1 MFYALSEELIWI
13 ILSFAGMDKKSN
25 MDRVLDQF
33 IKGGFNRKN
42 LKIQPYLDRQH
53 WCAKQFWLSTR
64 PELSGEMT
72 QWNTITN
79 KRDCLPF
86 EYMNGEW
93 SIKWKM
99 VRVTFTKSS
108 WVDGHLVQ
116 KFRQKQSSKNPVSKW
131 LQNIEKFETAY
142 PTFATYLSE
151 RKNRFNIKCISKFYK
166 DRSEKRKKKLARSLK
181 FQQNKKKAQD
191 LLTEVFNIKL
201 ESAKKQYGFEVG
213 QEVLIPCLPEQFRDD
228 GYNEHSVWCN
238 PLSGQCLQ
246 GGKITG
252 IKVWK
257 KLKGY
262 GTNPVP
268 RFWPLWRHRMKELR
282 YNKFCR
288 ESIDKAF
295 QVQIT
300 IHGTYPSVSGWS
312 GFFGHYTPE
321 VLFERLQESEQFL
334 KNEK

>member
-1 MFYALSEELIWI
+1 MFYRLPEELILI
-13 ILSFAGMDKKSN
+13 ILSFAGIDKKTNMDK
-25 MDRVLDQF
+25 VLDQF

-42 LKIQPYLDRQH
+42 LNINQYLDKQY
-53 WCAKQFWLSTR
+53 WFAKQFWLSTR
-64 PELSGEMT
+64 QELSGAVTE
-72 QWNTITN
+72 WNSVTL
-79 KRDCLPF
+79 KRQVCPF

-99 VRVTFTKSS
+99 VRVTFTKSR

-131 LQNIEKFETAY
+131 LQNIEKFETAH
-142 PTFATYLSE
+142 PTYATYLSE
-151 RKNRFNIKCISKFYK
+151 RKNIFNIKCISKFYK
-166 DRSEKRKKKLARSLK
+166 ERSEKSKKKLARSLK
-181 FQQNKKKAQD
+181 FQQNKKKSQD

-201 ESAKKQYGFEVG
+201 ESAKNQYGFEVG
-213 QEVLIPCLPEQFRDD
+213 QEVLIPCLPEQGVD
-228 GYNEHSVWCN
+228 GVREVWCN

-246 GGKITG
+246 EGKITD
-252 IKVWK
+252 IKVWQ

-268 RFWPLWRHRMKELR
+268 RFYPVWRHRMKELR
-282 YNKFCR
+282 YDKFCR

-300 IHGTYPSVSGWS
+300 IRVSGWS
-312 GFFGHYTPE
+312 GFFAHYTPE
-321 VLFERLQESEQFL
+321 VLFARLQ
-334 KNEK
+334 

>member
-1 MFYALSEELIWI
+1 MFYALPEELIWI

-42 LKIQPYLDRQH
+42 LKIQPYLSRQH

-64 PELSGEMT
+64 PELWMVMT
-72 QWNTITN
+72 EWNPITL
-79 KRDCLPF
+79 KREVCPF

-131 LQNIEKFETAY
+131 LQNIEKFETAH
-142 PTFATYLSE
+142 PTYATYLPE

-166 DRSEKRKKKLARSLK
+166 ERSEKRKKKLARSLK

-191 LLTEVFNIKL
+191 LSTEVFNIKL

-213 QEVLIPCLPEQFRDD
+213 QEILIPCLPEQVVED
-228 GYNEHSVWCN
+228 GYNKKGSVWCN

-246 GGKITG
+246 EGKIAG
-252 IKVWK
+252 IKVWQ
-257 KLKGY
+257 KLKDY

-268 RFWPLWRHRMKELR
+268 RFLPAWRHRMKELR

-300 IHGTYPSVSGWS
+300 IRVSGSGWS
-312 GFFGHYTPE
+312 GFFAHYTPD
-321 VLFERLQESEQFL
+321 VLFARLQESEQFL
-334 KNEK
+334 KNK

>member
-1 MFYALSEELIWI
+1 
-13 ILSFAGMDKKSN
+13 MDKKSN
-25 MDRVLDQF
+25 MDKVLDQF

-42 LKIQPYLDRQH
+42 LKIQPYLDKQH
-53 WCAKQFWLSTR
+53 WCARKFWLSNR
-64 PELSGEMT
+64 PELWSLRTE
-72 QWNTITN
+72 WNPITL
-79 KRDCLPF
+79 KREACPF

-99 VRVTFTKSS
+99 VRVTFIRNI
-108 WVDGHLVQ
+108 WVDGNLEQ

-131 LQNIEKFETAY
+131 LQNIKKFETAH
-142 PTFATYLSE
+142 PTFATYLPE
-151 RKNRFNIKCISKFYK
+151 RKNKFNIKCISKFYK
-166 DRSEKRKKKLARSLK
+166 ERSKKREKKITRSLN

-201 ESAKKQYGFEVG
+201 EFAKKQYGFEVG
-213 QEVLIPCLPEQFRDD
+213 QEILIPCLPEQFADD
-228 GYNEHSVWCN
+228 GYNKKGSIWCN

-246 GGKITG
+246 EGKITG
-252 IKVWK
+252 IKVWQ
-257 KLKGY
+257 KLKDY
-262 GTNPVP
+262 GLPSLASHN
-268 RFWPLWRHRMKELR
+268 LLR

-300 IHGTYPSVSGWS
+300 IHGTYPSVRGWS

-321 VLFERLQESEQFL
+321 VLFERLRESEKFL
-334 KNEK
+334 KK